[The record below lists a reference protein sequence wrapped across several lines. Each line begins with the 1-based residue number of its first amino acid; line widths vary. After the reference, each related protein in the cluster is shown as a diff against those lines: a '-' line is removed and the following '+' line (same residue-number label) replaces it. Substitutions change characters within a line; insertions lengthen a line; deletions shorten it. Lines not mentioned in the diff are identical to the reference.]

1 MNTQT
6 AQEAKMKITRQMP
19 SSLSSRIDSTVDLP
33 RSGKQGAAEQRKSW
47 RRSMDWLTS
56 PAFRLH
62 QYRNIHTQMLRGALC
77 TVDCGNTRQKKTDF
91 RDE

>member
-1 MNTQT
+1 
-6 AQEAKMKITRQMP
+6 MKITRQMP
-19 SSLSSRIDSTVDLP
+19 NWLSDRIDPTVDLP
-33 RSGKQGAAEQRKSW
+33 RCGKQSAAVQRNFW

-77 TVDCGNTRQKKTDF
+77 TVDCGNTRQNKKEF